1 MKVIFLI
8 PSLGAGG
15 AEFSTYMW
23 GKSLQQCGWQVH
35 FLLFKKQKVGFEQKA
50 LSDGLN
56 IQYLQSKTFFGRVH
70 EVRRVIRLFSPVIV
84 HATLFEARMLIR
96 WARIGL
102 NCLLVES
109 LVSTTYYTIRLK
121 DSRVNR
127 YGFYFYKFLDKFTS
141 SRVNLF
147 VAITHTVK
155 QHYIKELQ
163 IPPKKI
169 SVIFR
174 GRSPNPFLHEAAL
187 HRSAILQSLGLPAN
201 TLLILHTGRQEF
213 PKAHDVLL
221 RAFALLPNDLL
232 TQCALICLGRQ
243 GHATPEVKQALK
255 GLSET
260 ARVFFPGHV
269 DDVPRWLAAADVFV
283 FPSRYEGLGG
293 AVIEAMA
300 AGLPIIASDIPV
312 MQEVVEDGGNADLV
326 PVNDPTAL
334 ARTLAA
340 MLWDSEKRKRY
351 GKRSLEIFRLKFQE
365 DIVHQQ
371 LLACYENLL
380 KQYNGKI

>member
-15 AEFSTYMW
+15 AEFSMYMW
-23 GKSLQQCGWQVH
+23 GKRLQQWGWQVL
-35 FLLFKKQKVGFEQKA
+35 FILLEKQKVGFEQKA

-56 IQYLQSKTFFGRVH
+56 IQYLQSKNFFRRVY
-70 EVRRVIRLFSPVIV
+70 EVRRIIRLFSPAIV
-84 HATLFEARMLIR
+84 HATLFESSMLIR

-102 NCLLVES
+102 NCFVVES
-109 LVSTTYYTIRLK
+109 LVSTTYDTIRLK

-127 YGFYFYKFLDKFTS
+127 YGFYFYKLLDKFTS

-147 VAITHTVK
+147 VAITRTVK
-155 QHYIKELQ
+155 QHYIKELH

-169 SVIFR
+169 SVIYR
-174 GRSPNPFLHEAAL
+174 GRAHNPFLHEVDV
-187 HRSAILQSLGLPAN
+187 HRSSILQSLGLPAN
-201 TLLILHTGRQEF
+201 TLLIVHTGRQEF
-213 PKAHDVLL
+213 TKAHDVLL
-221 RAFALLPNDLL
+221 RAFALLPHDLL

-312 MQEVVEDGGNADLV
+312 MREVVEAGGNADLV
-326 PVNDPTAL
+326 PVDDSAAL

-380 KQYNGKI
+380 KQYYGKL